1 MTKIHVKKGDKV
13 VVIAGDSKGE
23 EGEIEKIFP
32 KTEKAIV
39 TGLNMIKKHIKPTP
53 QNPTGSI
60 SEVEAPI
67 HVSNLKVV
75 KG

>member
-1 MTKIHVKKGDKV
+1 MSKLHVKKGEKV
-13 VVIAGDSKGE
+13 IVLTGNSKGK
-23 EGEIEKIFP
+23 EGVITQVFP

-39 TGLNMIKKHIKPTP
+39 EGLNMIKKHNKPTP
-53 QNPTGSI
+53 QSPTGSI
-60 SEVEAPI
+60 SEIEAPI